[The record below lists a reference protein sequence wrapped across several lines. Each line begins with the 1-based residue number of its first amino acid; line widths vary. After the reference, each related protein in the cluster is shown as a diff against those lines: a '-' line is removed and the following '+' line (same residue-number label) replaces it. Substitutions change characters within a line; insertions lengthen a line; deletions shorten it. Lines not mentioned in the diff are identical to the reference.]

1 MDLQFIYRQALFFFS
16 TLTWLG
22 IVDLILVTA
31 VFYLLLNL
39 LSRNPAAFL
48 LRQTLALA
56 AILLVIT
63 ILLPLPAFDWLA
75 QGVLVAILIA
85 TPIIFQIQ
93 IRRFLERVGRTVG
106 LAQAMRQG
114 TLESLLPSLTHA
126 VETMATTRTGA
137 LLVLEGNDALD
148 DIIKSG
154 ILCEGLVTSELLLS
168 IFYSGTPLHDGAVII
183 RSDRVTAAGCV
194 LPLTQQSLE
203 ADKRLGTRHRAAVGL
218 SEHSDALTI
227 VVSEETGQISVARQG
242 QLNRPLTIA
251 ALREELLDYFDPATF
266 VPPTLSLWRLLRQAG
281 RGLWRA
287 MTQASLRQV
296 LSNLSLLLIAL
307 LLALVIW
314 SFAFERT
321 NPSQL
326 ARVEG
331 IPLRVENL
339 PADSQP
345 LSPLPA
351 TVSAVIQTTEDVL
364 PTLSPSR
371 SFQAVASLKEK
382 APGVYRLPVQV
393 SASIPQVFV
402 RSVEPP
408 ILDLQLVP
416 IISRTLAVT
425 VHTPDQSSLSTAYE
439 LVNGL
444 SALPDQVQV
453 TGPAPLV
460 EQVSQ
465 LRASISVASAN
476 TTLREIRPL
485 VALNEQEREV
495 SGITLQ
501 PDRVQVTVPI
511 RRRLNARDV
520 GIQAIVQGTPPA
532 GYWLSNLSVNPTSI
546 TLQGSPAQL
555 LEIGGFINTLAIDI
569 SQATGDLSQ
578 QVPLDLPAEIQ
589 ALDSQGNVIE
599 TVTVLAQIS
608 VRQGD
613 LAVTRSV
620 ELLRTPSTITIT
632 VQPVEIDLLL
642 SGPLPTLNEIEA
654 QPDLVQVVV
663 DRIEL
668 SPGQR
673 VDVTPTVIAPAGIQA
688 QLVPPS
694 VSIRAE

>member
-1 MDLQFIYRQALFFFS
+1 M
-16 TLTWLG
+16 
-22 IVDLILVTA
+22 ILVTA
-31 VFYLLLNL
+31 VFYLLLSL

-85 TPIIFQIQ
+85 TPIIFQTQ

-114 TLESLLPSLTHA
+114 TVENLLPPLTHA
-126 VETMATTRTGA
+126 VETMAAARTGA

-154 ILCEGLVTSELLLS
+154 ILCEGYVTSELLLS

-218 SEHSDALTI
+218 SERFDALTI

-242 QLNRPLTIA
+242 QLKRPLTRA
-251 ALREELLDYFDPATF
+251 TLREELLSFYDPATLA
-266 VPPTLSLWRLLRQAG
+266 PPAISLWRLLRQGG

-287 MTQASLRQV
+287 ITQASLRQV
-296 LSNLSLLLIAL
+296 LANLSLILIAL

-339 PADSQP
+339 PAGSQP

-371 SFQAVASLKEK
+371 SFQAVASLKETT
-382 APGVYRLPVQV
+382 PGVYRLPVQV
-393 SASIPQVFV
+393 SASIPQVLV

-425 VHTPDQSSLSTAYE
+425 IHTPDQSSLSTAYE

-444 SALPDQVQV
+444 SAAPDQVQV
-453 TGPAPLV
+453 IGPAPLV

-476 TTLREIRPL
+476 TTLRETRPL
-485 VALNEQEREV
+485 VALNEQGREV
-495 SGITLQ
+495 SGVVLQ
-501 PDRVQVTVPI
+501 PDRIQVTVPI

-532 GYWLSNLSVNPTSI
+532 GYWLSNLSVNPTSV
-546 TLQGSPAQL
+546 TLQGSPTQL
-555 LEIGGFINTLAIDI
+555 LELGGFINTLAVDI

-578 QVPLDLPAEIQ
+578 QAALDLPAEIQ
-589 ALDSQGNVIE
+589 ALDGQGNIIE

-608 VRQGD
+608 ARQGD
-613 LAVTRSV
+613 LAVTRPV
-620 ELLRTPSTITIT
+620 ELLQPPSTLTVTI
-632 VQPVEIDLLL
+632 QPAEIDLLL

-654 QPDLVQVVV
+654 QPDLVQVII
-663 DRIEL
+663 DRLEL
-668 SPGQR
+668 TPGQR
-673 VDVTPTVIAPAGIQA
+673 LDVTPTVIAPSGIQA